1 MAKIPILN
9 EKIEDYTIVLSNRS
23 HQHIGQLYGLKGI
36 GHCGNLNSANE
47 LCFDVYKYKLV
58 PEYGYPYKTIEAY
71 REMIWNQIVDLKF
84 VYVKE
89 LDEYY
94 QIKVTIDD
102 GNDLIKHVAGTSQCE
117 AELSQLNLDNFEI
130 NTESDILRPNYEVT
144 TFYNVNNPNASLL
157 HRALKDKAPHY
168 SIKYVDP
175 SLHNIQRTFSVNGTS
190 IYDFFV
196 GECSEQISCLFQF
209 DTTDRSI
216 SVYDLLTVC
225 DDCGKRGDFEN
236 ECPDCN
242 SKNLKYFGKDTT
254 IYVDKTNL
262 TDNIHLEVDSDS
274 IKNCFKLET
283 GDEIMDAAVRSLN
296 PNGSNYIFQFR
307 QEDLEDMPTELVQR
321 LNSYNERYDSYVEE
335 YQDISAKSYEL
346 IDDILYYESSMM
358 PMPENAEVT
367 AETEATKLTTENLS
381 PIALTTVSD
390 STSLSTVN
398 SALKNYAKVFVKT
411 GYVKLEIEPDATL
424 SNLFVDENKF
434 NCKTWYGRFKVTN
447 YSDEEDIAYSDYM
460 TITVNDNYH
469 EFIIQK
475 VEKNIKSN
483 DDEEGSVF
491 DVLAIENFEKF
502 KEALTLYSLNKLI
515 SFRDA
520 IQGALDVLIQ
530 MDQANEE
537 ADLYQ
542 ALYSPYYEKLKAC
555 ESEIDK
561 RQLTI
566 NGLQKE
572 LDSLN
577 KRRDEIHADLDM
589 QEYLRELYPIFCS
602 YRREDVYNNSNYISD
617 GLDNTQLLER
627 AKEFLEV
634 AKKELLTASSG
645 KCTITSTLYNLLVI
659 KEFEPIVEY
668 FELGNWIRVQVDGIL
683 YKLRLIGY
691 DIDFNDLNTINVTFS
706 TVNKTYN
713 VETVTNDII
722 NSTQSMS
729 TKFTTISKQAE
740 QGKNANDN
748 LNSIYQNGLD
758 SGLIQIKNNNK
769 EEVIWDKNGIL
780 LREYDD
786 ISGTYD
792 DKQSKVTHN
801 VFAYTSNN
809 WKTVEQVIGE
819 HEYTYYD
826 SKLGEFKTAI
836 GYGVSSKFSNAAYFY
851 GGQIVGSEIYSTNY
865 SPTEYTG
872 SYLDLDDG
880 TFSFA
885 GGRLRFDGTNL
896 LISSPDVPT
905 SEAILQIN
913 EDYLKTTNI
922 VANNLQVN
930 SVNILGEIIADSVA
944 AENLTGTTITGKFIN
959 GGNLLIGDK
968 SGTYAEI
975 TSNGKL
981 TCVDGVFKGKIVS
994 SSFTVDGT
1002 IVKTANDYTEEDLD
1016 IIKGAIMG
1024 TVEYTPE
1031 LIEKYDIDGDGV
1043 LHATDYMKIKNL
1055 LNGTVESYSVNTTVE
1070 IDPMNNGNI
1079 IKTDGVAIRSNGIYS
1094 KNATVDDLY
1103 VRKPLKVPTGDSA
1116 SYYEGLT
1123 ENISI
1128 GDKILNVINGIIVSY
1143 Q

>member
-1 MAKIPILN
+1 MAKIPIIN
-9 EKIEDYTIVLSNRS
+9 GRVEDYTIVLSNRG
-23 HQHIGQLYGLKGI
+23 HQHIGQLQGLKGI
-36 GHCGNLNSANE
+36 GRSCNLNSANE
-47 LCFDVYKYKLV
+47 FSFDVYKYKLV
-58 PEYGYPYKTIEAY
+58 PEKGYPYKDIESY
-71 REMIWNQIVDLKF
+71 REKIWNQIIDLKLIW
-84 VYVKE
+84 VKE
-89 LDEYY
+89 LNEYY
-94 QIKVTIDD
+94 QIKVSIDD
-102 GNDLIKHVAGTSQCE
+102 GNDTVKRITATSQCE
-117 AELSQLNLDNFEI
+117 AELSQLNLDGFEV
-130 NTESDILRPNYEVT
+130 NTEADILRPDYVVT
-144 TFYNVNNPNASLL
+144 TFYNANNPSGSLL
-157 HRALKDKAPHY
+157 HRTLRDKAPHY

-175 SLHNIQRTFSVNGTS
+175 SLHNLQRTFSVDGTS
-190 IYDFFV
+190 IYDFFI
-196 GECSEQISCLFQF
+196 GECSEQFSCLFQF
-209 DTTDRSI
+209 DTTDRSV
-216 SVYDLLTVC
+216 SVYDLMTIC
-225 DDCGKRGDFEN
+225 EDCGKRGDFEN
-236 ECPDCN
+236 ECPDCQ
-242 SKNLKYFGKDTT
+242 SKKLKQFGKDTT

-307 QEDLEDMPTELVQR
+307 REDLDDMPDELVNR
-321 LNSYNERYDSYVEE
+321 LDSYNKLYDSYTEE
-335 YQDISAKSYEL
+335 YQEISAKSYEL
-346 IDDILYYESSMM
+346 IDDIFYYESSMM
-358 PMPENAEVT
+358 PTIENAEVT
-367 AETEATKLTTENLS
+367 AETEATKLTVENLS

-411 GYVKLEIEPDATL
+411 GYVKLEIDTDATL
-424 SNLFVDENKF
+424 SELFVDENEF
-434 NCKTWYGRFKVTN
+434 NCKTWYGRFIITN

-491 DVLAIENFEKF
+491 DVLSIEDLEKF
-502 KEALTLYSLNKLI
+502 KDALTLYSLNRLI

-561 RQLTI
+561 RQSKI
-566 NGLQKE
+566 DDLQEE
-572 LDSLN
+572 LDLLS
-577 KRRDEIHADLDM
+577 KRRSEIQTDLNM
-589 QEYLRELYPIFCS
+589 QTYLGELYPIFCS
-602 YRREDVYNNSNYISD
+602 YRREDTYSNANYISD

-627 AKEFLEV
+627 AKEFWEV
-634 AKKELLTASSG
+634 AKKELQNASNG
-645 KCTITSTLYNLLVI
+645 KCTITATLYNLLAI
-659 KEFEPIVEY
+659 KEFEPLVEH
-668 FELGNWIRVQVDGIL
+668 FELGNWIRVKVDGIL

-691 DIDFNDLNTINVTFS
+691 SVSFDELNTIDVTFS
-706 TVNKTYN
+706 TVTKISNPKTERDN
-713 VETVTNDII
+713 II
-722 NSTQSMS
+722 DSAQSIS
-729 TKFTTISKQAE
+729 TKISTISKQAE
-740 QGKNANDN
+740 SGQNANDN
-748 LNSIYQNGLD
+748 LNSIYQNGLN
-758 SGLIQIKNNNK
+758 SGLIQIKNNDN

-968 SGTYAEI
+968 SSTYAEI
-975 TSNGKL
+975 TSDGKL
-981 TCVDGVFKGKIVS
+981 TCVDGNFKGKITS

-1002 IVKTANDYTEEDLD
+1002 IVKTANDFTEEDLD
-1016 IIKGAIMG
+1016 IIQGAIMG

-1031 LIEKYDIDGDGV
+1031 LIEKYDIDGNGV
-1043 LHATDYMKIKNL
+1043 LQATDYIKIKNL
-1055 LNGTVESYSVNTTVE
+1055 LNGTAESHSINTTVK

-1079 IKTDGVAIRSNGIYS
+1079 IETEGVAIRPNGIYS
-1094 KNATVDDLY
+1094 KTATIEDLY
-1103 VRKPLKVPTGDSA
+1103 IRKPIKLPA
-1116 SYYEGLT
+1116 SDGAYYHEGLT

-1128 GDKILNVINGIIVSY
+1128 GDKTLCVVNGIIVSV